1 MGRSRS
7 RSPKWT
13 HRSLSLIPR
22 NSEHSKQICSNEPY
36 CSDHRKDLWIRMSH
50 KKHVQSKPRL
60 PSREDA
66 HYRCYEQ
73 RAPSPD
79 ARRSSPD
86 DFYSN
91 KLYQAYSPRRRDSSR
106 SQYPSRYSEDVHYQE
121 YGWGYPEKMQGG
133 YPPSEHRV
141 RSGKGGQSSQ
151 RSMADSLRLEDKWH
165 EDESS
170 HQRMQDEKHCQS
182 LRRGLEDFEKRS
194 AFQTR
199 YLEDRDCR
207 KYRQAPERS
216 LGEKR
221 FENNDTSRNSHRRSR
236 HNPSPYQQKKEPWHL
251 QHRAH
256 RAHQHAHRK
265 PPEAS
270 SVTRDYHHEHHKTSD
285 EDQGFSDG
293 RTEKFSKE
301 KDRKCLSQ
309 IGLAKIH
316 PSYVNARRDRETEDG
331 QVQEA
336 SEPFKNDYTPSTDSD
351 KSNVILR
358 PYNGKRKRKKNRG
371 RDGKRQ
377 KNSSSNQFDETKHSS
392 ASLRKKSKSLIVKID
407 VKKTV
412 NTPSMTERQMSR
424 DLVAVG
430 RKSEDLDPAFEQLD
444 STQNTENKAAGE
456 FAQEIITVIHEIK
469 ANHFPSPGIT
479 LHERFSKIQDTQATE
494 GAKET
499 KPTLDPEMCRKIDMC
514 LAELRNK
521 NTVCGSEQTLVKVID
536 PNDLRHD
543 IERRRK
549 ERLQNEDEHSFH
561 IDTAA
566 ERNNQ
571 FSCFPSHA
579 DSFQYPQSIIQ
590 PNFRKFIQTPYV
602 DYTMQRKDIIH
613 YAFQVQSNPQNMRGF
628 RPPKNYFRG
637 GRLQPHYKSGLVKKS
652 LNIQAKYQRLRYAGS
667 KGFFTNKFRERLLRR
682 KKF

>member
-1 MGRSRS
+1 MGRSRA
-7 RSPKWT
+7 RSPKWK
-13 HRSLSLIPR
+13 HRSLSPIPR
-22 NSEHSKQICSNEPY
+22 KSEHSKQRCSNEPY
-36 CSDHRKDLWIRMSH
+36 CSDHRKDLKRSACRMSH
-50 KKHVQSKPRL
+50 KKHQSKPRI

-66 HYRCYEQ
+66 HYRCYEH
-73 RAPSPD
+73 RSPSPD
-79 ARRSSPD
+79 ARSSLPD

-133 YPPSEHRV
+133 YTPDEHRV
-141 RSGKGGQSSQ
+141 RSGKGEQSPQ
-151 RSMADSLRLEDKWH
+151 RSMADSLRFVDNWH

-182 LRRGLEDFEKRS
+182 LRRGSEDFEKRS

-199 YLEDRDCR
+199 YFEDRDCR
-207 KYRQAPERS
+207 KYRQAPEVS
-216 LGEKR
+216 SGEKR
-221 FENNDTSRNSHRRSR
+221 FENNNPSRNSHRRSR
-236 HNPSPYQQKKEPWHL
+236 HNPSPYQQKKEPQHL
-251 QHRAH
+251 RYRAY
-256 RAHQHAHRK
+256 RAHQHARRK

-270 SVTRDYHHEHHKTSD
+270 SVTRDYHHEHRKTSD

-316 PSYVNARRDRETEDG
+316 PSYVNARRDREIEDG

-358 PYNGKRKRKKNRG
+358 PYIGKRKRKRNKG
-371 RDGKRQ
+371 RDVKRQ
-377 KNSSSNQFDETKHSS
+377 KNSSSNQFGEGNHSS

-412 NTPSMTERQMSR
+412 NTP
-424 DLVAVG
+424 
-430 RKSEDLDPAFEQLD
+430 RKSEDLDPAFEQLY

-479 LHERFSKIQDTQATE
+479 LHERFSKIQDIQAIE

-521 NTVCGSEQTLVKVID
+521 NTTLVKVID

-561 IDTAA
+561 IDSAA

-571 FSCFPSHA
+571 FSCFASHA
-579 DSFQYPQSIIQ
+579 DSFQNPPSIIQ
-590 PNFRKFIQTPYV
+590 TNFRKFIQTPYV

-613 YAFQVQSNPQNMRGF
+613 YAFQVESNPQNMRGF
-628 RPPKNYFRG
+628 RPSKNYFRG

-682 KKF
+682 KKKYAGIAAEV